1 MNKIYIAGDHTGYEL
16 KKELMIY
23 IQSLG
28 FEPVDKG
35 PFEYDADDDYP
46 DFIRPAAE
54 AVALDPGSL
63 GVLLGGSGQGEAM
76 SANRVGG
83 ARAAVFYGGV
93 LAKIAVDIEGNMSTD
108 PFEIVKLTRQHNHA
122 NIISFGT
129 RFMTTD
135 EIKEA
140 IKIFIETSWSDAER
154 HKRRVIKIDTK

>member
-1 MNKIYIAGDHTGYEL
+1 MSKIYIASDHTGFEL
-16 KKELMIY
+16 KKELMLY
-23 IQSLG
+23 IKSLG
-28 FEPVDKG
+28 FEPIDIG

-46 DFIRPAAE
+46 DFIRPAAV
-54 AVALDPGSL
+54 AVAGDAGSF

-76 SANRVGG
+76 SANRVKG

-108 PFEIVKLTRQHNHA
+108 PYEIVKLTRQHNNA

-129 RFMTTD
+129 RFMTVE

-140 IKIFIETSWSDAER
+140 IKIFIETKSSEAER
-154 HKRRVIKIDTK
+154 HVRRVKKIDVN